1 MTTSK
6 EEVFEGPVHALA
18 RSAWQWILVT
28 GVLSVALGILI
39 LAWPGKTL
47 VVAGVLFGIYLIVSG
62 VFQLLAAFA
71 GHLTAGMRVL
81 AFISAIL
88 SFILGFFC
96 FRDELEAIWLLAI
109 WIGISW
115 IFRGVTTLVA
125 GISAEGMPGRG
136 WTIFFGILLAIAG
149 GWLIAVPFA
158 SISALT
164 LVVGCWLIAIGIME
178 IVSAFQAKGAAKAV
192 PREL

>member
-1 MTTSK
+1 MTSSK
-6 EEVFEGPVHALA
+6 EEVLEGPVHALA

-28 GVLSVALGILI
+28 GVLSVALGIII
-39 LAWPGKTL
+39 LVWPGKTL

-62 VFQLLAAFA
+62 VFQLISAF
-71 GHLTAGMRVL
+71 GPHVSTGMRVL

-96 FRDELEAIWLLAI
+96 FRDELDAIWLLAI

-115 IFRGVTTLVA
+115 IFRGITVLTVA
-125 GISAEGMPGRG
+125 ISAAGMPGRG
-136 WTIFFGILLAIAG
+136 WSIFFGILLAIAG

-158 SISALT
+158 SIGTLT

-178 IVSAFQAKGAAKAV
+178 IISAFQVKGSANEV
-192 PREL
+192 PKEL

>member
-6 EEVFEGPVHALA
+6 EEVSEGPLNMLA

-28 GVLSVALGILI
+28 GVLSVALGIII
-39 LAWPGKTL
+39 LVWPGKTL

-62 VFQLLAAFA
+62 IFQLIAAFG
-71 GHLTAGMRVL
+71 GHISTGMRIL

-96 FRDELEAIWLLAI
+96 FRDELNAIWLLAI
-109 WIGISW
+109 WIGIGW
-115 IFRGVTTLVA
+115 IFRGVTVLVTA
-125 GISAEGMPGRG
+125 IAAEGMPGRG
-136 WTIFFGILLAIAG
+136 WSIFFGILLAIAG

-178 IVSAFQAKGAAKAV
+178 IISAFQLKSDAKGL

>member
-1 MTTSK
+1 MTSSK

-28 GVLSVALGILI
+28 GVLSVALGIII

-47 VVAGVLFGIYLIVSG
+47 LVAGVLFGIYLIVSG
-62 VFQLLAAFA
+62 VFQLLAAFG
-71 GHLTAGMRVL
+71 GHISTGMRIL

-115 IFRGVTTLVA
+115 IFRGVTTLVT
-125 GISAEGMPGRG
+125 GIAAEGMPGRG

-149 GWLIAVPFA
+149 GWMIAVPFA

-164 LVVGCWLIAIGIME
+164 LVVGIWLIVIGLME
-178 IVSAFQAKGAAKAV
+178 IFSAFQVKGSAQEV
-192 PREL
+192 PKEL